1 MRGLILLTTVLV
13 ALLLQGASGATN
25 RAEGA
30 VDANTRIAYSCNG
43 GICVIYPDGSGRQQL
58 TRDLFTDS
66 YPSWS
71 PDGRSIAFTGNLGR
85 TVIDVINAD
94 GSARRRLTPRSGDD
108 ALPAWSPDGG
118 TIAFDNNITRQI
130 DLVAIDGSRRPL
142 THRASSLPTW
152 SPDGKNIAFVSGD
165 GRRLALTSGDI
176 YVTNVDGSGERR
188 LAQNGTFPA
197 WSPNGT
203 QIAFIR
209 NGPHWSSDA
218 SIWIMSADGS
228 HKRRLWSHSAEGGA
242 LGWSP
247 SGKNLAFTYDSEI
260 YTIQADGHRLQRVT
274 LAGDNLDPAWQPR
287 S

>member
-1 MRGLILLTTVLV
+1 MRGLILLTTALV
-13 ALLLQGASGATN
+13 ALLLQGASGASN

-30 VDANTRIAYSCNG
+30 VDASARIAYSCNG
-43 GICVIYPDGSGRQQL
+43 SICVINPDGSGRQQL
-58 TRDLFTDS
+58 TRDLFIDS

-85 TVIDVINAD
+85 AVIDIIDVD
-94 GSARRRLTPRSGDD
+94 GTARRRITPRSRDD
-108 ALPAWSPDGG
+108 ALPAWSPDGRR
-118 TIAFDNNITRQI
+118 IAFDNNTTRQI
-130 DLVAIDGSRRPL
+130 DLMTIDGGRRPL
-142 THRASSLPTW
+142 THRASSLPAW
-152 SPDGKNIAFVSGD
+152 SPDGNTIAFVSGD

-176 YVTNVDGSGERR
+176 YVINVDGSGERR

-197 WSPNGT
+197 WSPDGK
-203 QIAFIR
+203 QIAFLR
-209 NGPHWSSDA
+209 NGPRWSSDA

-242 LGWSP
+242 LSWSP
-247 SGKNLAFTYDSEI
+247 SGKTLAFTYDSEI
-260 YTIQADGHRLQRVT
+260 YTIQADGHRLRRVT